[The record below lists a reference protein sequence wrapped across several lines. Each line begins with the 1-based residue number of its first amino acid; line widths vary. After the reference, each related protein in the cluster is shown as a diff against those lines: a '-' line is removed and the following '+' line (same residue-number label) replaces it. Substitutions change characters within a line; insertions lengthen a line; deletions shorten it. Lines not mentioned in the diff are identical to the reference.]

1 MLLTSVESEKQKH
14 GVALV
19 DVITKL
25 QKKYQLKKNEHKAA
39 MNAIKKLEE
48 EINIKDKLCAK
59 QSVRY
64 IVTWLWTYIIW
75 EYLQIH

>member
-1 MLLTSVESEKQKH
+1 LLLTSIESEKLKH

-25 QKKYQLKKNEHKAA
+25 QQKYQFKKNDHKAG
-39 MNAIKKLEE
+39 MITIKKLEK

-64 IVTWLWTYIIW
+64 IVTWLWTYII
-75 EYLQIH
+75 